1 MRVGFNHCLEVRDLM
16 LDHLNL
22 VLDRVVGQLL
32 LDSSELFS
40 VLSSL
45 SIGLLQLFSI
55 LATVLL
61 VLTKL

>member
-1 MRVGFNHCLEVRDLM
+1 MRVGFNQCLEVRDLM

-40 VLSSL
+40 ILSSL

>member
-1 MRVGFNHCLEVRDLM
+1 MRVGFNQCLEVRDLM
-16 LDHLNL
+16 LNQLNL
-22 VLDRVVGQLL
+22 VLDRVVSQLL

-40 VLSSL
+40 ILSSL

>member
-1 MRVGFNHCLEVRDLM
+1 MRVGFNHCLEVRDLI

-22 VLDRVVGQLL
+22 VLDRVVGQLR
-32 LDSSELFS
+32 LDSSEFFS
-40 VLSSL
+40 ILSSL